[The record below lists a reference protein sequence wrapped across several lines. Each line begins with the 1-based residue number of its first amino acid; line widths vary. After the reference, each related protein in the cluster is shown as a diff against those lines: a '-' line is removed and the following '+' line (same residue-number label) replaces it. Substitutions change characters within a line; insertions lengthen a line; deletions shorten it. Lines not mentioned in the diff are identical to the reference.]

1 MDDKILNI
9 IAFII
14 AVGLTIIITP
24 IVTLLVFLFGSFVL
38 AYFIIRW
45 LYEKIFRKPKNIDY
59 DET

>member
-14 AVGLTIIITP
+14 AIGLTIIITP

-38 AYFIIRW
+38 AYFIIGW